1 MHTTLTKLVL
11 TYLATLGSIVHLSA
25 QKITNIKTQKDQIKQ
40 LELALKMK
48 VDFQN
53 DTIGLI
59 KNLHPLLELADQE
72 RSIPLKW
79 AYYLLMADGFSIAY
93 DQVNPRSNAYY
104 RLASELVGRE
114 NLPELKMIGN
124 IRQGYYMYTYRE
136 VQEAFPYFLLAAEL
150 EEDINA
156 EKIPLLS
163 EHYSYIA
170 NFYSY
175 IGDQEKAITYLKTAL
190 PYTEEHSRQKIDM
203 TNAIGVYYKK
213 AALFDKAYPFYKQ
226 ALEIA
231 TVAKDSVWMGI
242 ISGNLADYEW
252 EKGNEDEAIALV
264 KQNIE
269 LSLKYKEV
277 LDAMRANLEVARMYA
292 HQKKWDLAEK
302 HIAESTALMADKPY
316 FLVFKRDAAK
326 ILAEIAAG
334 KGQKDLELTKLKEYL
349 VLKDSLEARNNN
361 EDMQK
366 IYWQWEIERYEQANK
381 QAESKRKQINQTY
394 QYVGT
399 LLILGFIII
408 VLLIN
413 RAKTRIQFRST
424 ELEKEQL
431 ALKFEKQLLD
441 QELSVLKN
449 SLQEFTDTVRHN
461 DHTIRQLRK
470 EIHEKE
476 TQDPLLALE
485 ISESLSRMLES
496 HIMTDER
503 WLKFKHVFDKVYPE
517 FLETHKLENPK
528 LSESDLRLIALMKL
542 DLNNRS
548 MSDLLGVSIEGVK
561 KAKQRLKKK
570 VDNWSV
576 TKRHEGEIITLIQR
590 QLRS

>member
-1 MHTTLTKLVL
+1 MQTTLTKFVL
-11 TYLATLGSIVHLSA
+11 TYLVILCSIVDLFA
-25 QKITNIKTQKDQIKQ
+25 QEITNIQTQKDQKKQ
-40 LELALKMK
+40 LEIALKMK
-48 VDFQN
+48 VDYKK
-53 DTIGLI
+53 DTLALI
-59 KNLHPLLELADQE
+59 KNLHPLLQLSNQE

-79 AYYLLMADGFSIAY
+79 AYFMLMADGFSIAF

-104 RLASELVGRE
+104 KLASELIERE
-114 NLPELKMIGN
+114 NLTELRMIGN
-124 IRQGYYMYTYRE
+124 IRQGYYLYTYRE
-136 VQEAFPYFLLAAEL
+136 VKEAFPYFLLAADL
-150 EEDINA
+150 EREVNTA
-156 EKIPLLS
+156 KVPLLP
-163 EHYSYIA
+163 EHYTFIA

-175 IGDQEKAITYLKTAL
+175 IGDQEKAIAFLKTAL
-190 PYTEEHSRQKIDM
+190 PFTEDLSRRKIDM

-231 TVAKDSVWMGI
+231 TTAKDSVWMGI
-242 ISGNLADYEW
+242 IAGNLADYEW
-252 EKGNEDEAIALV
+252 ENGNEDRAIALV

-269 LSLKYKEV
+269 LSLKYNEV
-277 LDAMRANLEVARMYA
+277 LDAMRANLEVARMYT

-334 KGQKDLELTKLKEYL
+334 KGQKDLELAHLKKYL
-349 VLKDSLEARNNN
+349 VLKDSLEARSNN
-361 EDMQK
+361 EAMQK
-366 IYWQWEIERYEQANK
+366 IYWQWEIERYELANQ
-381 QAESKRKQINQTY
+381 QAETKRRQIKQTY
-394 QYVGT
+394 QYVGVVI
-399 LLILGFIII
+399 ILGFII
-408 VLLIN
+408 VLLLIN
-413 RAKTRIQFRST
+413 RSRTRIQIRST

-431 ALKFEKQLLD
+431 ALKFEKKLLD

-449 SLQEFTDTVRHN
+449 SLQDFTDTLRRN
-461 DHTIRQLRK
+461 DHTIQQLRK
-470 EIHEKE
+470 EIQEKE
-476 TQDPLLALE
+476 THDPKLALE
-485 ISESLSRMLES
+485 ISENLSSMLES

-503 WLKFKHVFDKVYPE
+503 WLKFKHVFDKVYPD
-517 FLETHKLENPK
+517 FLETQKLENPK

-570 VDNWSV
+570 V
-576 TKRHEGEIITLIQR
+576 EL
-590 QLRS
+590 

>member
-53 DTIGLI
+53 DTMGLI

-150 EEDINA
+150 EKDINA

-213 AALFDKAYPFYKQ
+213 AALYDKAYPFYKQ

-242 ISGNLADYEW
+242 IAGNLADYEW

-334 KGQKDLELTKLKEYL
+334 KGQKDLELTNLKKYL

-361 EDMQK
+361 EAMQK

-381 QAESKRKQINQTY
+381 QAESKRRQINQTY
-394 QYVGT
+394 QYVGA

-485 ISESLSRMLES
+485 IAENLSRMLES

-517 FLETHKLENPK
+517 FLETQKLDNPK

-570 VDNWSV
+570 VD
-576 TKRHEGEIITLIQR
+576 K
-590 QLRS
+590 

>member
-1 MHTTLTKLVL
+1 MQTTLTKLVL
-11 TYLATLGSIVHLSA
+11 TYLVVLCSIVHLSA
-25 QKITNIKTQKDQIKQ
+25 QEITNIKTQKNQRKQ
-40 LELALKMK
+40 LEHALKMK
-48 VDFQN
+48 VDFQK

-59 KNLHPLLELADQE
+59 KNLHPLLELANQE

-79 AYYLLMADGFSIAY
+79 AYYMLMADGFSIAF
-93 DQVNPRSNAYY
+93 DQVNPRSNTFYK
-104 RLASELVGRE
+104 LASELIERE
-114 NLPELKMIGN
+114 NLPELRMIGN
-124 IRQGYYMYTYRE
+124 IRQGYYLYTYRE
-136 VQEAFPYFLLAAEL
+136 VKEAFPYFLLAADL
-150 EEDINA
+150 EA
-156 EKIPLLS
+156 EVNTAKIPLLP
-163 EHYSYIA
+163 EHYSFIA

-175 IGDQEKAITYLKTAL
+175 IGDQEKAISFLKTAL
-190 PYTEEHSRQKIDM
+190 PYTEEHSRRKIDM

-226 ALEIA
+226 ALEIS

-242 ISGNLADYEW
+242 IAGNLADYEW

-269 LSLKYKEV
+269 LSLKYNEV

-334 KGQKDLELTKLKEYL
+334 KGQKDLELTQLKKYL
-349 VLKDSLEARNNN
+349 VLKDSLEARSNN
-361 EDMQK
+361 EVMQK

-381 QAESKRKQINQTY
+381 QAEAKRQQIKQNY
-394 QYVGT
+394 QYVGVV
-399 LLILGFIII
+399 LILGFIIV

-413 RAKTRIQFRST
+413 RSRTRIQIRST

-441 QELSVLKN
+441 KELSVLKN
-449 SLQEFTDTVRHN
+449 SLQDFTDTIRQN
-461 DHTIRQLRK
+461 DHTIQQLRK
-470 EIHEKE
+470 EIQEKE
-476 TQDPLLALE
+476 THDPKLALE
-485 ISESLSRMLES
+485 ISENLSSMLES

-503 WLKFKHVFDKVYPE
+503 WLKFKHVFDKVYPD
-517 FLETHKLENPK
+517 FLETQKLENQK

-570 VDNWSV
+570 VEV
-576 TKRHEGEIITLIQR
+576 
-590 QLRS
+590 